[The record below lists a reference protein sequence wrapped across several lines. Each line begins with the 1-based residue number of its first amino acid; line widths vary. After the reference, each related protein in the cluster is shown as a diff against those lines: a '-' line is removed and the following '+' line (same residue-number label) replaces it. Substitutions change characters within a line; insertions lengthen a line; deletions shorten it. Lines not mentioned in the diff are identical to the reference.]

1 VKMAGEKGINYLM
14 RLAQYAAVAV
24 AVCLLPLS
32 GLAAERPLGAIAA
45 SLSGAERYAGS
56 SEPALVQA
64 RYEAA
69 RAVEDQ
75 LVRHVP
81 SARCRSAYR
90 AVRSAARAHVTATE
104 GVDRLFPAMRARGER
119 AAEIAR
125 RRLARVL
132 PRCSRGAWGR
142 RVEYPAPLVEP
153 LDGEAFFGLA
163 RARAPAGARRM
174 EVVWNRR
181 VVVRRSV
188 ASGIVTARLR
198 RVKPGPGSLA
208 VRFYR
213 ADGTLVGEPRA
224 DRTWLLPASAR
235 VRPAR
240 IRSDRALERRFAA
253 IASGFSGYA
262 GIWVHDLT
270 SGRIAAWNENSRFPA
285 ASTVKLGVLA
295 AALDRYGPRP
305 ERSPLAYDMQTI
317 ASWSSNLAA
326 NRLLKLLGRSLVEER
341 LRRMG
346 ATRSTYPG
354 EYRVGTSRSRA
365 VQREPPLV
373 SSRTTTARDLGRVLT
388 SLHAA
393 ATGNARARA
402 QTRLSRHEAR
412 VGIAMLLRSLPRA
425 DNVGLFRPAL
435 PAGMPAAQKH
445 AWISSAR
452 HSAAVLYTARGP
464 VVVVLLTYREHLTL
478 SAAQQLAQRVL
489 RAALSG

>member
-1 VKMAGEKGINYLM
+1 MTAM
-14 RLAQYAAVAV
+14 RSAALGAVAV

-32 GLAAERPLGAIAA
+32 ASGAERPLGAIAA
-45 SLSGAERYAGS
+45 SLAGAERYGGFR
-56 SEPALVQA
+56 EPALVQA
-64 RYEAA
+64 RYEVA
-69 RAVEDQ
+69 RDVEHQ
-75 LVRHVP
+75 LARQVP
-81 SARCRSAYR
+81 FARCRSAYR
-90 AVRSAARAHVTATE
+90 ALRSAARAHVTATE
-104 GVDRLFPAMRARGER
+104 GVDRLFPAMRAWGER
-119 AAEIAR
+119 AVRTTR
-125 RRLARVL
+125 RRLARLL

-153 LDGEAFFGLA
+153 LDGEAFFGLV
-163 RARAPAGARRM
+163 RARAPAGTRRM
-174 EVVWNRR
+174 QVVWNSR

-188 ASGIVTARLR
+188 ARGIVTARLGS
-198 RVKPGPGSLA
+198 VKAGPGSLA
-208 VRFYR
+208 VRFYG
-213 ADGTLVGEPRA
+213 ADGTRVGEQRA

-235 VRPAR
+235 VPRTSVR
-240 IRSDRALERRFAA
+240 TDRALQRRLAA

-270 SGRIAAWNENSRFPA
+270 SGGIAAWNENARFPA

-305 ERSPLAYDMQTI
+305 ERSPLVYDMQTI

-326 NRLLKLLGRSLVEER
+326 NRLLKLVGRGVVEER

-373 SSRTTTARDLGRVLT
+373 SSRTTTARDMGRVLT

-393 ATGNARARA
+393 AIGNARARA
-402 QTRLSRHEAR
+402 RTQLSRHEAR

-464 VVVVLLTYREHLTL
+464 VVVVVLTYRDSLTL

-489 RAALSG
+489 RVALSG

>member
-1 VKMAGEKGINYLM
+1 M
-14 RLAQYAAVAV
+14 RLTPYGAVAV
-24 AVCLLPLS
+24 AVCVLPLS
-32 GLAAERPLGAIAA
+32 ALGAERPLGAIAA
-45 SLSGAERYAGS
+45 SLTGAERYAGS

-69 RAVEDQ
+69 REVEDQ
-75 LVRHVP
+75 LARHVA

-90 AVRSAARAHVTATE
+90 ALRSAARAHVTATE
-104 GVDRLFPAMRARGER
+104 GVDRLLPAMRARGER
-119 AAEIAR
+119 AVRSAR
-125 RRLARVL
+125 RRLALLL
-132 PRCSRGAWGR
+132 PRCSKGAWGR

-153 LDGEAFFGLA
+153 LDGEAFFGLV

-174 EVVWNRR
+174 DVVWKSR

-188 ASGIVTARLR
+188 ESGLVTARLR
-198 RVKPGPGSLA
+198 RVKSGPGSLA
-208 VRFYR
+208 VRFST
-213 ADGTLVGEPRA
+213 ADGRLVGEQRA

-240 IRSDRALERRFAA
+240 VRKDRALRGRLAEA
-253 IASGFSGYA
+253 ASGFSGYA

-270 SGRIAAWNENSRFPA
+270 SGRTAAWNENARFPA

-295 AALDRYGPRP
+295 AALDRYGPRA
-305 ERSPLAYDMQTI
+305 ERSPLVYDMQTI

-326 NRLLKLLGRSLVEER
+326 NRLLKLVGRGDSTVGRSIVEER
-341 LRRMG
+341 LRHMG

-354 EYRVGTSRSRA
+354 EYRVGTSRSRTA
-365 VQREPPLV
+365 QREPPFV

-388 SLHAA
+388 SLHAS
-393 ATGNARARA
+393 ATGNARAREQA
-402 QTRLSRHEAR
+402 QLSRHEAR

-452 HSAAVLYTARGP
+452 HSAAVVYTARGP
-464 VVVVLLTYREHLTL
+464 LVVVVLTYRESLTL
-478 SAAQQLAQRVL
+478 SAAQQLARRVL
-489 RAALSG
+489 RVALSG

>member
-1 VKMAGEKGINYLM
+1 M
-14 RLAQYAAVAV
+14 RSAALGAVAV
-24 AVCLLPLS
+24 AVFLLPLS
-32 GLAAERPLGAIAA
+32 ASGAERPLGAIAA
-45 SLSGAERYAGS
+45 SLASAERYAGS
-56 SEPALVQA
+56 RDPALVQA

-69 RAVEDQ
+69 RDVEDQ

-90 AVRSAARAHVTATE
+90 ALRNAARAHVTATE
-104 GVDRLFPAMRARGER
+104 GVDRLLPAMRARGER
-119 AAEIAR
+119 AVRTAR
-125 RRLARVL
+125 RRLALLL

-153 LDGEAFFGLA
+153 LDGEAFFGLV
-163 RARAPAGARRM
+163 RARAPAGARRF
-174 EVVWNRR
+174 EVVWKRR
-181 VVVRRSV
+181 VVARRSV
-188 ASGIVTARLR
+188 VSGIVTARLG

-208 VRFYR
+208 VRFST
-213 ADGTLVGEPRA
+213 ADGRLVGEQRA

-235 VRPAR
+235 VPPAR
-240 IRSDRALERRFAA
+240 VRLDRALQRRLAV

-262 GIWVHDLT
+262 GIWVLDLT
-270 SGRIAAWNENSRFPA
+270 SGRIASWNENARFPA

-365 VQREPPLV
+365 AQREPPLV
-373 SSRTTTARDLGRVLT
+373 SARTTTARDLGRVLT

-393 ATGNARARA
+393 ATGNARARV

-412 VGIAMLLRSLPRA
+412 VGIAMLLRSVPRG

-464 VVVVLLTYREHLTL
+464 VVVVVLTHRESLTL
-478 SAAQQLAQRVL
+478 AAAQQLARRVL

>member
-1 VKMAGEKGINYLM
+1 MTGM
-14 RLAQYAAVAV
+14 RSAALGAVAV
-24 AVCLLPLS
+24 GVCLLTSSAL
-32 GLAAERPLGAIAA
+32 GAERPLGAIAA
-45 SLSGAERYAGS
+45 SLFGAERYAGS
-56 SEPALVQA
+56 SDPALVQA

-69 RAVEDQ
+69 REVEDQ
-75 LVRHVP
+75 LARHVP
-81 SARCRSAYR
+81 SPRCRSAYR

-153 LDGEAFFGLA
+153 LDGEAFFGLV
-163 RARAPAGARRM
+163 RARAPAGAGRM
-174 EVVWNRR
+174 QVVWNRR

-188 ASGIVTARLR
+188 ASGIVTVRLG

-213 ADGTLVGEPRA
+213 ADGTLVGEQRA
-224 DRTWLLPASAR
+224 DETWLLRASAR
-235 VRPAR
+235 VPPAR
-240 IRSDRALERRFAA
+240 ARSDRALRGRLAA

-262 GIWVHDLT
+262 GIWVHDLR
-270 SGRIAAWNENSRFPA
+270 SGRIAAWNENARFPA

-305 ERSPLAYDMQTI
+305 ERSALSYDMQTI

-326 NRLLKLLGRSLVEER
+326 NRLLKLLGGGDLNLGRSVVEER

-393 ATGNARARA
+393 ATGNPRARA

-412 VGIAMLLRSLPRA
+412 VGLAMLLRSLPRA

-452 HSAAVLYTARGP
+452 HSAAVLYAARGP
-464 VVVVLLTYREHLTL
+464 VVVVLLTYREPLTY
-478 SAAQQLAQRVL
+478 SIAQQLGRRVVKVAL
-489 RAALSG
+489 RG

>member
-1 VKMAGEKGINYLM
+1 M
-14 RLAQYAAVAV
+14 RLTAYGAFAL

-32 GLAAERPLGAIAA
+32 ALGAERPLGAIAA
-45 SLSGAERYAGS
+45 SLTGAERYAGS
-56 SEPALVQA
+56 SDPALVQT

-69 RAVEDQ
+69 RDIEDQ
-75 LVRHVP
+75 LARRVP
-81 SARCRSAYR
+81 SPRCRSAYR
-90 AVRSAARAHVTATE
+90 ALRSAARAHVTATE

-119 AAEIAR
+119 AVRTAR
-125 RRLARVL
+125 SRLAVLL
-132 PRCSRGAWGR
+132 PRCSKGTWGR

-153 LDGEAFFGLA
+153 LDGEAFFGLV

-174 EVVWNRR
+174 EVVWNSG

-188 ASGIVTARLR
+188 VGGIATARLG

-208 VRFYR
+208 ARFYAAGGR
-213 ADGTLVGEPRA
+213 LVGEQRA

-235 VRPAR
+235 IRPAKV
-240 IRSDRALERRFAA
+240 RSDRALRGRLAA

-262 GIWVHDLT
+262 GIWVHDLR
-270 SGRIAAWNENSRFPA
+270 SGRIAAWNENARFPA

-305 ERSPLAYDMQTI
+305 ERSPLSYDMQTI

-354 EYRVGTSRSRA
+354 EYRVGTSRSRT

-373 SSRTTTARDLGRVLT
+373 SSRTTTARDLGRVLA

>member
-1 VKMAGEKGINYLM
+1 M
-14 RLAQYAAVAV
+14 RFARHAAVAFAACV
-24 AVCLLPLS
+24 VPLS
-32 GLAAERPLGAIAA
+32 AVGAERPLRAIAA
-45 SLSGAERYAGS
+45 SLSAAERYAGS
-56 SEPALVQA
+56 SDPALVQA

-69 RAVEDQ
+69 REVEDE
-75 LVRHVP
+75 LAGHVA
-81 SARCRSAYR
+81 SDRCRSTYGAL
-90 AVRSAARAHVTATE
+90 RSAARAHVTATE
-104 GVDRLFPAMRARGER
+104 GVDRLFPAMRAWGER
-119 AAEIAR
+119 AVRTTR
-125 RRLARVL
+125 RRLARLL

-153 LDGEAFFGLA
+153 LDGEAFFGLV

-174 EVVWNRR
+174 QVVWNSR

-188 ASGIVTARLR
+188 VRGIVTARLG
-198 RVKPGPGSLA
+198 RVKSGPGSLA

-213 ADGTLVGEPRA
+213 ADGTRVGEQRA

-235 VRPAR
+235 VPRAR
-240 IRSDRALERRFAA
+240 ARTDRALQGRLAA
-253 IASGFSGYA
+253 IASRFSGYA
-262 GIWVHDLT
+262 GIWVQDLT
-270 SGRIAAWNENSRFPA
+270 SGRIAAWNENARFPA

-354 EYRVGTSRSRA
+354 EYRVGTSRGRA
-365 VQREPPLV
+365 VQRQPPLV
-373 SSRTTTARDLGRVLT
+373 SSRTTTASDLGRVLT

-402 QTRLSRHEAR
+402 RTRLSRHEAR

-464 VVVVLLTYREHLTL
+464 VVVVVLTYRESLTL
-478 SAAQQLAQRVL
+478 AAAQQLAQRVL

>member
-1 VKMAGEKGINYLM
+1 MTAM
-14 RLAQYAAVAV
+14 RSAALGAVAV
-24 AVCLLPLS
+24 AVCLLSFSAS
-32 GLAAERPLGAIAA
+32 GAERPLGAIAA
-45 SLSGAERYAGS
+45 SLASAERYAGS

-69 RAVEDQ
+69 REVEDR
-75 LVRHVP
+75 LAGYVP
-81 SARCRSAYR
+81 SARCRAAYR
-90 AVRSAARAHVTATE
+90 ALRSAARAHVTATE
-104 GVDRLFPAMRARGER
+104 GVDRLFPTMRARGER
-119 AAEIAR
+119 AVGTTR
-125 RRLARVL
+125 RRLALLL
-132 PRCSRGAWGR
+132 PRCSGGAWGR
-142 RVEYPAPLVEP
+142 RVEYPALLVEP
-153 LDGEAFFGLA
+153 LDGETFYGLV

-174 EVVWNRR
+174 EVLWNSR
-181 VVVRRSV
+181 VVVRRPV
-188 ASGIVTARLR
+188 ASRIVTARLG
-198 RVKPGPGSLA
+198 RVKSGPGSVA
-208 VRFYR
+208 VRFYA
-213 ADGTLVGEPRA
+213 ADGTLVGEQRA

-235 VRPAR
+235 VPPAR
-240 IRSDRALERRFAA
+240 ARSDRALRGRLAA

-270 SGRIAAWNENSRFPA
+270 SGRLAAWNENARFPA
-285 ASTVKLGVLA
+285 ASSVKLGVLA

-305 ERSPLAYDMQTI
+305 ERSPLAYDMQMI

-354 EYRVGTSRSRA
+354 EYRVGTSRSRT
-365 VQREPPLV
+365 VQQEPPLV
-373 SSRTTTARDLGRVLT
+373 SSRTTTAHDLGRVLT
-388 SLHAA
+388 SLHLA

-412 VGIAMLLRSLPRA
+412 VGIAMLLRSLPRG

-464 VVVVLLTYREHLTL
+464 VVVVVLTYRESLTL
-478 SAAQQLAQRVL
+478 AAAQQLAQRVL

>member
-1 VKMAGEKGINYLM
+1 
-14 RLAQYAAVAV
+14 
-24 AVCLLPLS
+24 
-32 GLAAERPLGAIAA
+32 
-45 SLSGAERYAGS
+45 
-56 SEPALVQA
+56 
-64 RYEAA
+64 
-69 RAVEDQ
+69 
-75 LVRHVP
+75 
-81 SARCRSAYR
+81 
-90 AVRSAARAHVTATE
+90 
-104 GVDRLFPAMRARGER
+104 
-119 AAEIAR
+119 
-125 RRLARVL
+125 
-132 PRCSRGAWGR
+132 
-142 RVEYPAPLVEP
+142 
-153 LDGEAFFGLA
+153 
-163 RARAPAGARRM
+163 
-174 EVVWNRR
+174 
-181 VVVRRSV
+181 
-188 ASGIVTARLR
+188 
-198 RVKPGPGSLA
+198 
-208 VRFYR
+208 
-213 ADGTLVGEPRA
+213 
-224 DRTWLLPASAR
+224 
-235 VRPAR
+235 
-240 IRSDRALERRFAA
+240 
-253 IASGFSGYA
+253 
-262 GIWVHDLT
+262 
-270 SGRIAAWNENSRFPA
+270 
-285 ASTVKLGVLA
+285 VKLGVLA

-388 SLHAA
+388 SLHSA
-393 ATGNARARA
+393 ATGNARAGA

-425 DNVGLFRPAL
+425 DNIGLFRPAL

-464 VVVVLLTYREHLTL
+464 VVVVVLTYRESLTL